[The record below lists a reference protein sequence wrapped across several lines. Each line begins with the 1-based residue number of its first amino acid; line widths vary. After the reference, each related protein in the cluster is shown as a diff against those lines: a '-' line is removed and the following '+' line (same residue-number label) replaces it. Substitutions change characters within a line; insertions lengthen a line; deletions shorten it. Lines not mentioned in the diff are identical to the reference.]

1 MADVHPS
8 LFNNMPETQN
18 MGAKILI
25 VDDNPN
31 VLRLLNISLSKA
43 EAGYEIIEAENGE
56 QAYEVA
62 NREKPDLI
70 ISDIMMPQMDGI
82 ELCWMIRENSEIPL
96 VPFIFLT
103 SFEDPETEIRGF
115 RAGADEYLNKPID
128 RKELLQRV
136 EELLARTKN
145 LKKLEK
151 SSEDHKGFSGDLKDL
166 SIVELVQMLNLN
178 KKSGSLEIDSEIKGV
193 IYLKDGHLW
202 AAETADKNG
211 EEAVYDLVSRSAGTF
226 NFKVTEVTIDHN
238 INSSTM
244 NVIMEACRL
253 MDEKR
258 SGEGA

>member
-1 MADVHPS
+1 
-8 LFNNMPETQN
+8 

-43 EAGYEIIEAENGE
+43 DAGYEIIEAENGE
-56 QAYEVA
+56 MAFELA
-62 NREKPDLI
+62 NKERPDLI

-136 EELLARTKN
+136 EELLRRTHT
-145 LKKLEK
+145 LKEK
-151 SSEDHKGFSGDLKDL
+151 GTESEQHKSFSGDLKDL

-178 KKSGSLEIDSEIKGV
+178 KKSGILHINSEKEGQ
-193 IYLKDGHLW
+193 IYLKDGLIW
-202 AAETADKNG
+202 SAVCGPLSG
-211 EEAVYDLVSRSAGTF
+211 EQAVYELVGFSEGSF
-226 NFKVTEVTIDHN
+226 IFEVKDFEIERN
-238 INSSTM
+238 IKNSTM
-244 NVIMEACRL
+244 NVIMEACRI

-258 SGEGA
+258 HDSGNPS